1 MRQKMLVMS
10 GYGLLRFEDED
21 RTTAI
26 YENKFTGRLIRL
38 WVETGEYEVLPE
50 VC

>member
-1 MRQKMLVMS
+1 MKQKMLVMS
-10 GYGLLRFEDED
+10 GYGLLRFEGED
-21 RTTAI
+21 RKTAI

-38 WVETGEYEVLPE
+38 YVDTGEYEVLPE